1 MLCTVAVSCC
11 TLVLLGIPL
20 LDPQQGVFGGG
31 LHPTS
36 SYEKSDYS
44 GGSNGRAAAWGTGPL
59 SVPSLP
65 TATPSRM
72 GNPLNRL
79 ESLRRMMGSILEGW
93 ILGTFRC
100 IMTQSLASKFK
111 RKRTHNF
118 LFLCKLLHLHGDP
131 LLSHVGAT
139 MSHYAG
145 PLMTYNSSLEMQ
157 YRPIAASSNAV
168 GDLPRS
174 SITFSK

>member
-1 MLCTVAVSCC
+1 MDCTR
-11 TLVLLGIPL
+11 LVHMKRVTIAGE
-20 LDPQQGVFGGG
+20 VMVV
-31 LHPTS
+31 
-36 SYEKSDYS
+36 
-44 GGSNGRAAAWGTGPL
+44 AAAWGTGPL